1 MNSPPSVVWQLAQ
14 LPAVAKYLPRVTNS
28 DSLAAVAIGPLLEGL
43 LLKNINAAAKTNSKP
58 TANIASWRNEID
70 KSGTQ

>member
-1 MNSPPSVVWQLAQ
+1 
-14 LPAVAKYLPRVTNS
+14 LPRVTNS

>member
-14 LPAVAKYLPRVTNS
+14 LPAVAKYLPRATNS
-28 DSLAAVAIGPLLEGL
+28 DSLAAVAIGPLLGGL
-43 LLKNINAAAKTNSKP
+43 LLKNINAAAKTSSKP
-58 TANIASWRNEID
+58 TASIASWRNEID